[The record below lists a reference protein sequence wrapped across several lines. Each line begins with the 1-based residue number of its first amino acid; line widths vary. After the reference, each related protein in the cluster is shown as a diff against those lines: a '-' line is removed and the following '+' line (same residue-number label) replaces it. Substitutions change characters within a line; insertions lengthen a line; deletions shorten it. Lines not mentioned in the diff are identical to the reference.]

1 MITKKFTI
9 TKTNNC
15 SMCDGHKKVYSSY
28 WSEFWKTF
36 GDKALVEMS
45 DDDIERWFRTKYSIE
60 TPSEEEWCPN
70 CEGVGAI
77 TEELHFNTFE
87 DMQDAHREKGISL
100 IETFKS
106 NHAAAIQY
114 TVTPWNHP
122 PYTHVIEASQ
132 GRFKAFILEK
142 EGTASIEIAPV
153 QMSAENFK
161 HFAGLALELLNN
173 GGTV

>member
-15 SMCDGHKKVYSSY
+15 SMCDGHKKVYSPY

-45 DDDIERWFRTKYSIE
+45 DDDIERWFRTKYSIK

-87 DMQDAHREKGISL
+87 DMQ
-100 IETFKS
+100 
-106 NHAAAIQY
+106 AA
-114 TVTPWNHP
+114 
-122 PYTHVIEASQ
+122 
-132 GRFKAFILEK
+132 
-142 EGTASIEIAPV
+142 
-153 QMSAENFK
+153 
-161 HFAGLALELLNN
+161 LALGFSSNSSKAAKFEGLRGLLGE
-173 GGTV
+173 GGL